1 LQDSFTK
8 LIARINGF
16 IWGVDIRVMTRGR
29 RLCYRSLR
37 LCYVVF
43 RDLLS
48 GELNLRAM
56 SLVYT
61 TLLSI
66 VPLLAVSFSVLK
78 AFGVHNRAEPV
89 LQNFLQP
96 LGEKGDDL
104 ARQVIGFVEN
114 VQVGVLSSISL
125 ALLIYIVI
133 SLLQKIE
140 AAFNFTWRIE
150 SLRSFGQRF
159 SSYLTVALIG
169 PLLVFTAVGITAS
182 VMSTPM
188 VQNLV
193 ALEPTG
199 IVKAWT
205 TKLTPYFLVWVAFT
219 FIYMFVPNTR
229 VKFTSAAI
237 GALVAGLIWQT
248 TGWGFAAFIASSA
261 RYAAIYS
268 GFAIIILLLIW
279 LYLSWLIL
287 LIGAQ
292 IAYYIQNPRY
302 LSKESVRFILSIRL
316 KERIALTIMYM
327 VGRDYFLR
335 RPAWTLDALVKK
347 LGLPTEPI
355 HHMVLLLESC
365 GFLKQTGDHPATFL
379 PAHAIETIKLTELF
393 EAVRIADESK
403 FMNANHLPEMEIV
416 EGVVARVQQSLDTAL
431 EGTTLRDLVSS
442 DVNET

>member
-1 LQDSFTK
+1 LQDSATK
-8 LIARINGF
+8 LTARLNEF
-16 IWGVDIRVMTRGR
+16 IWGADIHAMTGGR
-29 RLCYRSLR
+29 RLFLRSLR
-37 LCYVVF
+37 LCYVVL

-78 AFGVHNRAEPV
+78 AFGVHNRAEPL

-104 ARQVIGFVEN
+104 AVQIISFVEN

-150 SLRSFGQRF
+150 SLRSFGRRF
-159 SSYLTVALIG
+159 SSYLTVTLVG
-169 PLLVFTAVGITAS
+169 PLLVFTAMGITAS

-188 VQNLV
+188 VQDLV
-193 ALEPTG
+193 ALKPIGVVT
-199 IVKAWT
+199 AWS

-229 VKFTSAAI
+229 VKFTSAAM
-237 GALVAGLIWQT
+237 GGLVAGLIWQT

-287 LIGAQ
+287 LVGAQ

-302 LSKESVRFILSIRL
+302 LSKHSVRFVLSIRL
-316 KERIALTIMYM
+316 KERLALTIMFM
-327 VGRDYFLR
+327 IGRDYFLR
-335 RPAWTLDALVKK
+335 RPAWTLDSLVKQ

-355 HHMVLLLESC
+355 HHMVALLETC
-365 GFLKQTGDHPATFL
+365 GFLKHTGDHPPTYL

-393 EAVRIADESK
+393 EAVRVADESR
-403 FMNANHLPEMEIV
+403 FLNAGHLPEMEIV
-416 EGVVARVQQSLDTAL
+416 DGVVKQVQQSIDSALDGL
-431 EGTTLRDLVSS
+431 TLRDLVSS
-442 DVNET
+442 HENEN